1 MGKRLF
7 CVRGNESKA
16 RSMLNNAKTKS
27 AQSFLQKLRSNTAG
41 NTLAMAG
48 MALFPLAAMIGG
60 GVDVSRI
67 YLVQTRLQQ
76 ACDAGALAG
85 RRQMASGNWSA
96 NNNAAN
102 TAANNMFRANFDTD
116 AYGSYDGTTGFTENA
131 GTVTGTASVK
141 LDMAVMQMFG
151 YGTKT
156 VAVECDASMAIP
168 NTDVMFVL
176 DTTGS
181 MNCPDTG
188 TSYCGNN
195 GNVEASNARIRGL
208 RSAVKCF
215 YETLA
220 KRNSDEDCGSTPA
233 AGSENTAHLRFG
245 FVPYSTNVNVGKL
258 LPNDFLA
265 DNWTYQSREA
275 QTELQ
280 NVVVDYE
287 SGTPY
292 VYSNAFYYQGNWS
305 NNSTIETHN
314 NVRNSNECYSLQP
327 EDYDEM
333 SGNEGPK
340 FNESSWMSGGNRIT
354 RWYTDEEGTRYDYS
368 TSYSSWRDRCTI
380 RLRTRTLLQRR
391 EYRQVDTPV
400 YEQQQVF
407 SHYDYKPVTFD
418 VSALKAGGS
427 SWNDSLD
434 LPVGDQGLDTGV
446 RWDGCIEERQ
456 TVRTTN
462 FDPIPTAAYDLDI
475 DLVPTTG
482 DPATQCGPL
491 LNEAVWGRYNGYTSN
506 QTTATVSTANTLYRN
521 FSYTCA
527 NEARKLQRWD
537 NPDDFDDYLDN
548 LDAIG
553 STYHDIG
560 LIWGARLLSPT
571 GIFASENATTANGGA
586 IDRHLIFMTDG
597 DTVTDSSQYTS
608 YGVEWYDRRRTSSS
622 SAPSS
627 TDLTTQVNSR
637 FLAMCSA
644 IKNKNITLWVVS
656 FGNGVSASSITNL
669 QNCATSGKFYNAS
682 NSAELLNNFRTI
694 ANDISQLRLTN

>member
-1 MGKRLF
+1 MF
-7 CVRGNESKA
+7 DNA
-16 RSMLNNAKTKS
+16 RTRSAK
-27 AQSFLQKLRSNTAG
+27 SFLQELRSNTAG

-48 MALFPLAAMIGG
+48 MALFPLTAMIGG

-85 RRQMASGNWSA
+85 RRQMAGGNWNA

-102 TAANNMFRANFDTD
+102 TAAQNMFRANFDTN
-116 AYGSYDGTTGFTENA
+116 AYGSYDANTAFTENA
-131 GTVTGTASVK
+131 GTVTGTATVK

-151 YGTKT
+151 YDTKT

-195 GNVEASNARIRGL
+195 GNVEAWNARIKGL

-220 KRNSDEDCGSTPA
+220 KRNSDEDCGSTPS

-275 QTELQ
+275 VTRLE
-280 NVVVDYE
+280 NVVVDYTP
-287 SGTPY
+287 GTPY
-292 VYSNAFYYQGNWS
+292 VYSNEFYYQGYWS
-305 NNSTIETHN
+305 SNSTVETHY
-314 NVRNSNECYSLQP
+314 NVWNSNECDSLQP

-333 SGNEGPK
+333 SGNEGAK
-340 FNESSWMSGGNRIT
+340 FDQESWTSGGNRIT
-354 RWYTDEEGTRYDYS
+354 RWYTDETGTRYDYN

-380 RLRTRTLLQRR
+380 RLRTRTLVHTR
-391 EYRQVDTPV
+391 EYRQVDSPV

-407 SHYDYKPVTFD
+407 SHYDYKPVTFNI
-418 VSALKAGGS
+418 SGLKAGGS
-427 SWNDSLD
+427 SWKDSLD
-434 LPVGDQGLDTGV
+434 LPVGNQGLDTGV

-475 DLVPTTG
+475 DLMPTTG
-482 DPATQCGPL
+482 NPATQWGPL
-491 LNEAVWGRYNGYTSN
+491 LDQAVWGRYGGYYNT
-506 QTTATVSTANTLYRN
+506 QTTDTVSTTNNLSRN

-527 NEARKLQRWD
+527 NEARKLRRWD
-537 NPDDFDDYLDN
+537 NPDDFDSYLDN

-571 GIFASENATTANGGA
+571 GIFASENATTENGGA

-608 YGVEWYDRRRTSSS
+608 YGVEWYDRRRTSAN
-622 SAPSS
+622 SAPSNS
-627 TDLTTQVNSR
+627 DLTSQVNSR
-637 FLAMCSA
+637 FLAMCRA

-656 FGNGVSASSITNL
+656 FGNGVSSSSITNL

>member
-1 MGKRLF
+1 MF
-7 CVRGNESKA
+7 DKA
-16 RSMLNNAKTKS
+16 KKKS
-27 AQSFLQKLRSNTAG
+27 AKSFLQELRSNTAG

-85 RRQMASGNWSA
+85 RRQMASGYWGA
-96 NNNAAN
+96 NSNAAN
-102 TAANNMFRANFDTD
+102 TAATNMFRANFDTD
-116 AYGSYDGTTGFTENA
+116 AYSSYDGTVAFSENA
-131 GTVTGTASVK
+131 GTVTGTATVK

-151 YGTKT
+151 FGTKS
-156 VAVECDASMAIP
+156 VAVECDASMSIP

-220 KRNSDEDCGSTPA
+220 KRDSAEDCGSPPS
-233 AGSENTAHLRFG
+233 AGSANTAHLRFG

-265 DNWTYQSREA
+265 DNWTYQSRQAATKLE
-275 QTELQ
+275 
-280 NVVVDYE
+280 NVVVDYTA
-287 SGTPY
+287 GTPY
-292 VYSNAFYYQGNWS
+292 VYGSTFYFQGSWS
-305 NNSTIETHN
+305 GRSTVDTHDNVKNSKA
-314 NVRNSNECYSLQP
+314 CKSLQP
-327 EDYDEM
+327 DDYDEM
-333 SGNEGPK
+333 AGNEGSK
-340 FNESSWMSGGNRIT
+340 YGQDTWTSGGDQIN
-354 RWYTDEEGTRYDYS
+354 RWYTDETGTRYDYS
-368 TSYSSWRDRCTI
+368 TSYNKKKDRCSI
-380 RLRTRTLLQRR
+380 RLRTRKLIQKR
-391 EYRQVDTPV
+391 EYRQVNKPV

-407 SHYDYKPVTFD
+407 SHYDYKPVTFNI
-418 VSALKAGGS
+418 SALKAGGS
-427 SWNDSLD
+427 SWHGTLD
-434 LPVGDQGLDTGV
+434 LPVGNQGLDTGIS
-446 RWDGCIEERQ
+446 WDGCIEERQ
-456 TVRTTN
+456 TLRTTN
-462 FDPIPTAAYDLDI
+462 FNPIPMAAYDLDI
-475 DLVPTTG
+475 DRVPTTG
-482 DPATQCGPL
+482 DPATQWGPL
-491 LNEAVWGRYNGYTSN
+491 LEDAVWGRYDSRGNRTSS
-506 QTTATVSTANTLYRN
+506 TVSTASNLSRN

-537 NPDDFDDYLDN
+537 NPSDFDSYLDN

-560 LIWGARLLSPT
+560 LIWGARFLSPT
-571 GIFASENATTANGGA
+571 GIFAAENATTDNGGT

-597 DTVTDSSQYTS
+597 DTVTSSSQYTS
-608 YGVEWYDRRRTSSS
+608 YGVEWYDRRRTSANG
-622 SAPSS
+622 APSS
-627 TDLTTQVNSR
+627 NDLTTQVNTR
-637 FLAMCSA
+637 FLAMCKA
-644 IKNKNITLWVVS
+644 IKNQNITLWVVS
-656 FGNGVSASSITNL
+656 FGNGVSAGSITNL

-682 NSAELLNNFRTI
+682 NSSQLLDNFRTI

>member
-1 MGKRLF
+1 
-7 CVRGNESKA
+7 
-16 RSMLNNAKTKS
+16 MLGRRTGKS
-27 AQSFLQKLRSNTAG
+27 AKSFLQDLRANTAG

-48 MALFPLAAMIGG
+48 MALVPLSAMIGG

-85 RRQMASGNWSA
+85 RRQMASGSWTA
-96 NNNAAN
+96 NSNAAN
-102 TAANNMFRANFDTD
+102 IAANNMFRANFDTD
-116 AYGSYDGTTGFTENA
+116 AYGSYDGTHAFTENA
-131 GTVTGTASVK
+131 GTVTGTATVK

-151 YGTKT
+151 FGTKS
-156 VAVECDASMAIP
+156 VSVECDASMSIP

-188 TSYCGNN
+188 SSYCSNN
-195 GNVEASNARIRGL
+195 GNVEAWNARIKGL

-220 KRNSDEDCGSTPA
+220 KRNSGEDCGSTPA
-233 AGSENTAHLRFG
+233 AGSANTAHLRFG

-258 LPNDFLA
+258 LPNDFIA

-275 QTELQ
+275 VTRLE
-280 NVVVDYE
+280 NVVVDYTP
-287 SGTPY
+287 GTPY
-292 VYSNAFYYQGNWS
+292 VYATTYYYDGNWS
-305 NNSTIETHN
+305 GTSTVDTHY
-314 NVRNSNECYSLQP
+314 NVRNSSSCNDLQP
-327 EDYDEM
+327 DDYDDM
-333 SGNEGPK
+333 SGSEGSRYG
-340 FNESSWMSGGNRIT
+340 ETSWTSGDYQIT
-354 RWYTDEEGTRYDYS
+354 RWYTNVDGTRYDYS
-368 TSYSSWRDRCTI
+368 TDYSSWQDRCRI
-380 RLRTRTLLQRR
+380 RLRTRGLTERR
-391 EYRQVDTPV
+391 EYRQVNSPV

-427 SWNDSLD
+427 NWNNSLD
-434 LPVGDQGLDTGV
+434 LPIGNQGLDTGV
-446 RWDGCIEERQ
+446 PWDGCIEERQ
-456 TVRTTN
+456 TVRTNN
-462 FDPIPTAAYDLDI
+462 FSPIPTAAYDLDI
-475 DLVPTTG
+475 DRLATPA
-482 DPATQCGPL
+482 DPATQWGPL
-491 LNEAVWGRYNGYTSN
+491 LNEAVWDRYNSSGYR
-506 QTTATVSTANTLYRN
+506 TTDTVSTASNLNRY
-521 FSYTCA
+521 FGYYCSS
-527 NEARKLQRWD
+527 EARKLQRWD
-537 NPDDFDDYLDN
+537 TPSDFDSYLDG

-571 GIFASENATTANGGA
+571 GIFASENAATDNGGA

-597 DTVTDSSQYTS
+597 DTMTDNLQYTS

-622 SAPSS
+622 SAPSDN
-627 TDLTTQVNSR
+627 DLTSQVNSR
-637 FLAMCSA
+637 FLAMCNA
-644 IKNKNITLWVVS
+644 IKNQNITLWVVS
-656 FGNGVSASSITNL
+656 FGNGVSSSAITNL

-682 NSAELLNNFRTI
+682 NSAQLLENFRSI

>member
-1 MGKRLF
+1 MF
-7 CVRGNESKA
+7 DNA
-16 RSMLNNAKTKS
+16 RTRSAK
-27 AQSFLQKLRSNTAG
+27 SFLQELRSNTAG

-48 MALFPLAAMIGG
+48 MALFPLTAMIGG

-85 RRQMASGNWSA
+85 RRQMAGGNWNA

-102 TAANNMFRANFDTD
+102 TAAQNMFRANFDTN
-116 AYGSYDGTTGFTENA
+116 AYGSYDANTAFTENA
-131 GTVTGTASVK
+131 GTVTGTATVK

-151 YGTKT
+151 YDTKT

-195 GNVEASNARIRGL
+195 GNVEAWNARIRGL

-220 KRNSDEDCGSTPA
+220 KRNSDEDCGSTPS

-275 QTELQ
+275 VTRLE
-280 NVVVDYE
+280 NVVVDYTP
-287 SGTPY
+287 GTPY
-292 VYSNAFYYQGNWS
+292 VYSNEFYYQGYWS
-305 NNSTIETHN
+305 SNSTVETHY
-314 NVRNSNECYSLQP
+314 NVWNSNECDSLQP

-333 SGNEGPK
+333 SGNEGAK
-340 FNESSWMSGGNRIT
+340 FDQESWTSGGNRIT
-354 RWYTDEEGTRYDYS
+354 RWYTDETGTRYDYN

-380 RLRTRTLLQRR
+380 RLRTRTLVHTR
-391 EYRQVDTPV
+391 EYRQVDSPV

-407 SHYDYKPVTFD
+407 SHYDYKPVTFNI
-418 VSALKAGGS
+418 SGLKAGGS
-427 SWNDSLD
+427 SWKDSLD
-434 LPVGDQGLDTGV
+434 LPVGNQGLDTGV

-475 DLVPTTG
+475 DLMPTTG
-482 DPATQCGPL
+482 DPATQWGPL
-491 LNEAVWGRYNGYTSN
+491 LDQAVWGRYGGYYNT
-506 QTTATVSTANTLYRN
+506 QTTDTVSTTNNLSRN

-537 NPDDFDDYLDN
+537 NPDDFDSYLDN

-571 GIFASENATTANGGA
+571 GIFASENATTENGGA

-608 YGVEWYDRRRTSSS
+608 YGVEWYDRRRTSAN
-622 SAPSS
+622 SAPSNS
-627 TDLTTQVNSR
+627 DLTSQVNSR
-637 FLAMCSA
+637 FLAMCRA

-656 FGNGVSASSITNL
+656 FGNGVSSSSITNL

>member
-1 MGKRLF
+1 
-7 CVRGNESKA
+7 
-16 RSMLNNAKTKS
+16 
-27 AQSFLQKLRSNTAG
+27 
-41 NTLAMAG
+41 
-48 MALFPLAAMIGG
+48 
-60 GVDVSRI
+60 
-67 YLVQTRLQQ
+67 
-76 ACDAGALAG
+76 
-85 RRQMASGNWSA
+85 
-96 NNNAAN
+96 
-102 TAANNMFRANFDTD
+102 
-116 AYGSYDGTTGFTENA
+116 
-131 GTVTGTASVK
+131 
-141 LDMAVMQMFG
+141 MAVMQMFG
-151 YGTKT
+151 YDTKT
-156 VAVECDASMAIP
+156 VSVECDASMAIP

-195 GNVEASNARIRGL
+195 GNVEAWNARIKGL

-220 KRNSDEDCGSTPA
+220 KRNSDEDCGSTPS

-275 QTELQ
+275 VTRLE
-280 NVVVDYE
+280 NVVVDYTP
-287 SGTPY
+287 GTPY
-292 VYSNAFYYQGNWS
+292 VYSNEFYYQGYWS
-305 NNSTIETHN
+305 SNSTVETHY
-314 NVRNSNECYSLQP
+314 NVWNSNDCDSLQP

-340 FNESSWMSGGNRIT
+340 FDQESWTSGGNRIT
-354 RWYTDEEGTRYDYS
+354 RWYTDETGTRYDYN

-380 RLRTRTLLQRR
+380 RLRTRTLVHTR
-391 EYRQVDTPV
+391 EYRQVDSPV

-407 SHYDYKPVTFD
+407 SHYDYKPVTFNI
-418 VSALKAGGS
+418 SALKAGGS
-427 SWNDSLD
+427 SWKDSLD
-434 LPVGDQGLDTGV
+434 LPVGNQGLDTGV

-456 TVRTTN
+456 TVRTTD

-475 DLVPTTG
+475 DLMPTTG
-482 DPATQCGPL
+482 NPATQWGPL
-491 LNEAVWGRYNGYTSN
+491 LDQAVWGRYGGYYNT
-506 QTTATVSTANTLYRN
+506 QTTDTVSTTNNLSRN

-571 GIFASENATTANGGA
+571 GIFASENATTENGGA

-608 YGVEWYDRRRTSSS
+608 YGVEWYDRRRTSAN
-622 SAPSS
+622 SAPSNS
-627 TDLTTQVNSR
+627 DLTTQVNSR
-637 FLAMCSA
+637 FLAMCRA

-656 FGNGVSASSITNL
+656 FGNGVSQSSITNL

>member
-1 MGKRLF
+1 
-7 CVRGNESKA
+7 
-16 RSMLNNAKTKS
+16 
-27 AQSFLQKLRSNTAG
+27 
-41 NTLAMAG
+41 
-48 MALFPLAAMIGG
+48 MIGG

-85 RRQMASGNWSA
+85 RRQMAGGNWNA

-102 TAANNMFRANFDTD
+102 TAAQNMFRANFDTN
-116 AYGSYDGTTGFTENA
+116 AYGSYDANTVFTENA
-131 GTVTGTASVK
+131 GTVTGTATVK

-151 YGTKT
+151 YDTKT
-156 VAVECDASMAIP
+156 VSVECDASMAIP

-195 GNVEASNARIRGL
+195 GNVEAWNARIKGL

-233 AGSENTAHLRFG
+233 VGSENTAHLRFG

-275 QTELQ
+275 VTRLE
-280 NVVVDYE
+280 NVVVDYTP
-287 SGTPY
+287 GTPY
-292 VYSNAFYYQGNWS
+292 VYNNEFYYQGNWS
-305 NNSTIETHN
+305 YNSTVETHD
-314 NVRNSNECYSLQP
+314 NVRNSSECDSLQP

-333 SGNEGPK
+333 SGNEGSK
-340 FNESSWMSGGNRIT
+340 FNQDSWTSGGNRIT
-354 RWYTDEEGTRYDYS
+354 RWYTDETGTRYDYS
-368 TSYSSWRDRCTI
+368 TSYSSWWDRCTI
-380 RLRTRTLLQRR
+380 RLRTRTLLHRR
-391 EYRQVDTPV
+391 EYRQVDSPV

-418 VSALKAGGS
+418 ISGLKAGGS
-427 SWNDSLD
+427 SWKDSLD
-434 LPVGDQGLDTGV
+434 LPVGNQGLDTGV

-475 DLVPTTG
+475 DLMPTTG
-482 DPATQCGPL
+482 DPATQWGPL
-491 LNEAVWGRYNGYTSN
+491 LDQAVWGRYGGYYNT
-506 QTTATVSTANTLYRN
+506 QTTDTVSTTNNLSRN

-571 GIFASENATTANGGA
+571 GIFANENATTENGGA

-608 YGVEWYDRRRTSSS
+608 YGVEWYDRRRTSAN
-622 SAPSS
+622 SAPSNS
-627 TDLTTQVNSR
+627 DLTTQVNSR
-637 FLAMCSA
+637 FLAMCRA

-656 FGNGVSASSITNL
+656 FGNGVSSSSITNL

>member
-1 MGKRLF
+1 MF
-7 CVRGNESKA
+7 DNA
-16 RSMLNNAKTKS
+16 RTRSAK
-27 AQSFLQKLRSNTAG
+27 SFLQELRSNTAG

-48 MALFPLAAMIGG
+48 MALFPLTAMIGG

-85 RRQMASGNWSA
+85 RRQMAGGNWNA

-102 TAANNMFRANFDTD
+102 TAAQNMFRANFDTN
-116 AYGSYDGTTGFTENA
+116 AYGSYDANTAFTENA
-131 GTVTGTASVK
+131 GTVTGTATVK

-151 YGTKT
+151 YDTKT
-156 VAVECDASMAIP
+156 VSVECDASMAIP

-195 GNVEASNARIRGL
+195 GNVEAWNARIKGL

-220 KRNSDEDCGSTPA
+220 KRNSDEDCGSTPS

-275 QTELQ
+275 VTRLE
-280 NVVVDYE
+280 NVVVDYTP
-287 SGTPY
+287 GTPY
-292 VYSNAFYYQGNWS
+292 VYSNEFYYQGYWS
-305 NNSTIETHN
+305 SNSTVETHN
-314 NVRNSNECYSLQP
+314 NVRNSSECDSLQP

-340 FNESSWMSGGNRIT
+340 FDQESWTSGGNRIT
-354 RWYTDEEGTRYDYS
+354 RWYTDETGTRYDYN

-380 RLRTRTLLQRR
+380 RLRTRTLVHTR
-391 EYRQVDTPV
+391 EYRQVDSPV

-407 SHYDYKPVTFD
+407 SHYDYKPVTFNI
-418 VSALKAGGS
+418 SALKAGGS
-427 SWNDSLD
+427 SWKDSLD
-434 LPVGDQGLDTGV
+434 LPVGNQGLDTGV

-475 DLVPTTG
+475 DLMPTTG
-482 DPATQCGPL
+482 NPATQWGPL
-491 LNEAVWGRYNGYTSN
+491 LDQAVWGRYGGYYNT
-506 QTTATVSTANTLYRN
+506 QTTDTVSTTNNLSRN

-571 GIFASENATTANGGA
+571 GIFANENATTENGGA

-608 YGVEWYDRRRTSSS
+608 YGVEWYDRRRTSAN
-622 SAPSS
+622 SAPSNS
-627 TDLTTQVNSR
+627 DLTTQVNSR
-637 FLAMCSA
+637 FLAMCRA

-656 FGNGVSASSITNL
+656 FGNGVSSSSITNL

>member
-1 MGKRLF
+1 MFDK
-7 CVRGNESKA
+7 
-16 RSMLNNAKTKS
+16 AKTRS
-27 AQSFLQKLRSNTAG
+27 AKSFLQKLRSNTAG

-85 RRQMASGNWSA
+85 RRQMAGGYWGA

-116 AYGSYDGTTGFTENA
+116 AYGSYDGTTAFTENA
-131 GTVTGTASVK
+131 GTVTGTATVK

-151 YGTKT
+151 YGTKSVT
-156 VAVECDASMAIP
+156 VVCDASMAIP
-168 NTDVMFVL
+168 STDVMFVL
-176 DTTGS
+176 DITGS

-188 TSYCGNN
+188 SNYCGNN
-195 GNVEASNARIRGL
+195 GNVEASNARIKGL

-220 KRNSDEDCGSTPA
+220 RRDSDEDCGSTPSS
-233 AGSENTAHLRFG
+233 GSANTAHLRFG

-275 QTELQ
+275 VTRLE
-280 NVVVDYE
+280 NVVVDYQA
-287 SGTPY
+287 GTPY
-292 VYSNAFYYQGNWS
+292 VYGNSFYYQGNWS
-305 NNSTIETHN
+305 SRNTVDTHY
-314 NVRNSNECYSLQP
+314 NVRNSNACNSLQP
-327 EDYDEM
+327 DDYDEM
-333 SGNEGPK
+333 SGNEGSR
-340 FNESSWMSGGNRIT
+340 FGQDSWTSGGNQIT
-354 RWYTDEEGTRYDYS
+354 RWYTDESGTRYDYS
-368 TSYSSWRDRCTI
+368 TSYSSRQDRCRI
-380 RLRTRTLLQRR
+380 RLRTRQLVERR

-407 SHYDYKPVTFD
+407 SHYDYKPVTFN
-418 VSALKAGGS
+418 VSGLKAGGS
-427 SWNDSLD
+427 SWNNSID
-434 LPVGDQGLDTGV
+434 LPVGNQGLDTGV
-446 RWDGCIEERQ
+446 TWDGCIEERQ

-462 FDPIPTAAYDLDI
+462 FNPIPTAAYDLDI
-475 DLVPTTG
+475 DRVPTIG
-482 DPATQCGPL
+482 DPATQWGPL
-491 LNEAVWGRYNGYTSN
+491 LNDAVWGRYDSNGN
-506 QTTATVSTANTLYRN
+506 QTTSTVASANTLNRN

-527 NEARKLQRWD
+527 NEARKLRRWD
-537 NPDDFDDYLDN
+537 NPDDFDNYLDN

-560 LIWGARLLSPT
+560 LIWGARFLSPT
-571 GIFASENATTANGGA
+571 GIFAAENATTDNGGA

-597 DTVTDSSQYTS
+597 DTVTSNSQYTS
-608 YGVEWYDRRRTSSS
+608 YGVEWYDRRRTSAN

-627 TDLTTQVNSR
+627 NDLTTQVNSR
-637 FLAMCSA
+637 FLAMCNA
-644 IKNKNITLWVVS
+644 IKNQNITLWVVS
-656 FGNGVSASSITNL
+656 FGNGVSSSSITNL
-669 QNCATSGKFYNAS
+669 QNCATSGKFYNAA
-682 NSAELLNNFRTI
+682 NSAQLLDNFRTI

>member
-1 MGKRLF
+1 MFGRN
-7 CVRGNESKA
+7 RP
-16 RSMLNNAKTKS
+16 KS
-27 AQSFLQKLRSNTAG
+27 ARSFLQELRSNTAG

-48 MALFPLAAMIGG
+48 MALFPMAAMIGG

-85 RRQMASGNWSA
+85 RRQMASGNWTA
-96 NNNAAN
+96 NSNAAN
-102 TAANNMFRANFDTD
+102 IAANNMFRANFDTN
-116 AYGSYDGTTGFTENA
+116 AYGSFDGTHAFTENA
-131 GTVTGTASVK
+131 GTVSGTASVK

-151 YGTKT
+151 FGTKI
-156 VAVECDASMAIP
+156 VSVECDASMSIP

-195 GNVEASNARIRGL
+195 GNVEASDARIKGL

-220 KRNSDEDCGSTPA
+220 KRDSAEDCGSTPS
-233 AGSENTAHLRFG
+233 AGSANTAHLRFG

-265 DNWTYQSREA
+265 DQWTYQSREA
-275 QTELQ
+275 VTKLE
-280 NVVVDYE
+280 NVVVDYTP
-287 SGTPY
+287 GTPY
-292 VYSNAFYYQGNWS
+292 LYATTYYYDGYWS
-305 NNSTIETHN
+305 STSTIDTHY
-314 NVRNSNECYSLQP
+314 NVTSSWACSNLQP
-327 EDYDEM
+327 DDYDDM
-333 SGNEGPK
+333 SGTEGPK
-340 FNESSWMSGGNRIT
+340 YNEYTWTSDDQQIT
-354 RWYTDEEGTRYDYS
+354 RWYTDISGTRYDYS
-368 TSYSSWRDRCTI
+368 YSYSSSQDRCRI
-380 RLRTRTLLQRR
+380 RLRTRTLVERR

-418 VSALKAGGS
+418 VSPLKAGGS
-427 SWNDSLD
+427 SWNNSLD
-434 LPVGDQGLDTGV
+434 LPVGNQGLETGV
-446 RWDGCIEERQ
+446 PWDGCIEERQ

-475 DLVPTTG
+475 DRVPTIG
-482 DPATQCGPL
+482 DPATQWGPL
-491 LNEAVWGRYNGYTSN
+491 LKEAVWGRYNSYGR
-506 QTTATVSTANTLYRN
+506 TTDTVSTASNLSRY
-521 FSYTCA
+521 FSYYCA
-527 NEARKLQRWD
+527 SEARKLQRWD
-537 NPDDFDDYLDN
+537 TPSQFDSYLDG

-560 LIWGARLLSPT
+560 LIWGARFLSPT
-571 GIFASENATTANGGA
+571 GIFASENATTSTGGA

-597 DTVTDSSQYTS
+597 DTVTGNTQYTS

-622 SAPSS
+622 SAPSNS
-627 TDLTTQVNSR
+627 DLTTQVNSR
-637 FLAMCSA
+637 FLAMCNA
-644 IKNKNITLWVVS
+644 IKNQNITLWVVS
-656 FGNGVSASSITNL
+656 FGNGVSESAITNL
-669 QNCATSGKFYNAS
+669 ENCATSGKFYNAS
-682 NSAELLNNFRTI
+682 SSADLLDNFRSI

>member
-1 MGKRLF
+1 MF
-7 CVRGNESKA
+7 DNA
-16 RSMLNNAKTKS
+16 RTRSAK
-27 AQSFLQKLRSNTAG
+27 SFLQELRSNTAG

-48 MALFPLAAMIGG
+48 MALFPLTAMIGG

-85 RRQMASGNWSA
+85 RRQMAGGNWNA

-102 TAANNMFRANFDTD
+102 TAAQNMFRANFDTN
-116 AYGSYDGTTGFTENA
+116 AYGSYDANTAFTENA
-131 GTVTGTASVK
+131 GTVTGTATVK

-151 YGTKT
+151 YDTKT

-195 GNVEASNARIRGL
+195 GNVEAWNARIRGL

-220 KRNSDEDCGSTPA
+220 KRNSDEDCGSTPS

-275 QTELQ
+275 VTRLE
-280 NVVVDYE
+280 NVVVDYTP
-287 SGTPY
+287 GTPY
-292 VYSNAFYYQGNWS
+292 VYSNEFYYQGYWS
-305 NNSTIETHN
+305 SNSTVETHY
-314 NVRNSNECYSLQP
+314 NVWNSNECDSLQP

-333 SGNEGPK
+333 SGNEGAK
-340 FNESSWMSGGNRIT
+340 FDQESWTSGGNRIT
-354 RWYTDEEGTRYDYS
+354 RWYTDETGTRYDYN

-380 RLRTRTLLQRR
+380 RLRTRTLVHTR
-391 EYRQVDTPV
+391 EYRQVDSPV

-407 SHYDYKPVTFD
+407 SHYDYKPVTFNI
-418 VSALKAGGS
+418 SGLKAGGS
-427 SWNDSLD
+427 SWKDSLD
-434 LPVGDQGLDTGV
+434 LPVGNQGLDTGV

-475 DLVPTTG
+475 DLMPTTG
-482 DPATQCGPL
+482 NPATQWGPL
-491 LNEAVWGRYNGYTSN
+491 LDQAVWGRYGGYYNT
-506 QTTATVSTANTLYRN
+506 QTTDTVSTTNNLSRN

-537 NPDDFDDYLDN
+537 NPDDFDSYLDN

-571 GIFASENATTANGGA
+571 GIFASENATTENGGA

-608 YGVEWYDRRRTSSS
+608 YGVEWYDRRRTSAN
-622 SAPSS
+622 SAPSNS
-627 TDLTTQVNSR
+627 DLTSQVNSR
-637 FLAMCSA
+637 FLAMCRA

-656 FGNGVSASSITNL
+656 FGNGVSSSSITNL

>member
-1 MGKRLF
+1 MFDK
-7 CVRGNESKA
+7 
-16 RSMLNNAKTKS
+16 AKTRS
-27 AQSFLQKLRSNTAG
+27 AKSFLQKLRSNTAG

-48 MALFPLAAMIGG
+48 IALFPLAAMIGG

-85 RRQMASGNWSA
+85 RRQMAGGYWGA

-116 AYGSYDGTTGFTENA
+116 AYGSYDGTTAFTENA
-131 GTVTGTASVK
+131 GTVTGTATVK

-151 YGTKT
+151 YGTKSVT
-156 VAVECDASMAIP
+156 VVCDASMAIP
-168 NTDVMFVL
+168 STDVMFVL
-176 DTTGS
+176 DITGS

-188 TSYCGNN
+188 SNYCGNN
-195 GNVEASNARIRGL
+195 GNVEASNARIKGL

-220 KRNSDEDCGSTPA
+220 RRDSDEDCGSTPSS
-233 AGSENTAHLRFG
+233 GSANTAHLRFG

-275 QTELQ
+275 VTRLE
-280 NVVVDYE
+280 NVVVDYQA
-287 SGTPY
+287 GTPY
-292 VYSNAFYYQGNWS
+292 VYGNSFYYQGNWS
-305 NNSTIETHN
+305 SRNTVDTHY
-314 NVRNSNECYSLQP
+314 NVRNSNACNSLQP
-327 EDYDEM
+327 DDYDEM
-333 SGNEGPK
+333 SGNEGSR
-340 FNESSWMSGGNRIT
+340 FGQDSWTSGGNQIT
-354 RWYTDEEGTRYDYS
+354 RWYTDESGTRYDYS
-368 TSYSSWRDRCTI
+368 TSYSSRQDRCRI
-380 RLRTRTLLQRR
+380 RLRTRQLVERR

-407 SHYDYKPVTFD
+407 SHYDYKPVTFN
-418 VSALKAGGS
+418 VSGLKAGGS
-427 SWNDSLD
+427 SWNNSID
-434 LPVGDQGLDTGV
+434 LPVGNQGLDTGV
-446 RWDGCIEERQ
+446 TWDGCIEERQ

-462 FDPIPTAAYDLDI
+462 FNPIPTAAYDLDI
-475 DLVPTTG
+475 DRVPTIG
-482 DPATQCGPL
+482 DPATQWGPL
-491 LNEAVWGRYNGYTSN
+491 LNDAVWGRYDSNGN
-506 QTTATVSTANTLYRN
+506 QTTSTVASANTLNRN

-527 NEARKLQRWD
+527 NEARKLRRWD
-537 NPDDFDDYLDN
+537 NPDDFDNYLDN

-560 LIWGARLLSPT
+560 LIWGARFLSPT
-571 GIFASENATTANGGA
+571 GIFAAENATTDNGGA

-597 DTVTDSSQYTS
+597 DTVTSSSQYTS
-608 YGVEWYDRRRTSSS
+608 YGVEWYDRRRTSAN

-627 TDLTTQVNSR
+627 NDLTTQVNSR
-637 FLAMCSA
+637 FLAMCNA
-644 IKNKNITLWVVS
+644 IKNQNITLWVVS
-656 FGNGVSASSITNL
+656 FGNGVSSSSITNL
-669 QNCATSGKFYNAS
+669 QNCATSGKFYNAA
-682 NSAELLNNFRTI
+682 NSAQLLDNFRTI

>member
-1 MGKRLF
+1 MF
-7 CVRGNESKA
+7 DKA
-16 RSMLNNAKTKS
+16 KKKS
-27 AQSFLQKLRSNTAG
+27 AKSFLQELRSNTAG

-60 GVDVSRI
+60 GVDMSRI

-85 RRQMASGNWSA
+85 RRQMAGGYWGA

-102 TAANNMFRANFDTD
+102 TAANNMFRANFDTN
-116 AYGSYDGTTGFTENA
+116 AYGSYDGTTAFSENA
-131 GTVTGTASVK
+131 GTVTGTATVK

-151 YGTKT
+151 FGTKN
-156 VAVECDASMAIP
+156 VSVECDASMAIP

-188 TSYCGNN
+188 SNYCGNN
-195 GNVEASNARIRGL
+195 GDVEASNARIRGL

-220 KRNSDEDCGSTPA
+220 KRDSDEDCGSTPA
-233 AGSENTAHLRFG
+233 SGSENTAHLRFG
-245 FVPYSTNVNVGKL
+245 FMPYSTNVNVGKL

-265 DNWTYQSREA
+265 NNWTYQSREA
-275 QTELQ
+275 VTRLE

-287 SGTPY
+287 AGTPY
-292 VYSNAFYYQGNWS
+292 VYGSTYYYDGSWS
-305 NNSTIETHN
+305 RRSTVDTHY
-314 NVRNSNECYSLQP
+314 NVRNSYACNSLQP
-327 EDYDEM
+327 DDYDEM
-333 SGNEGPK
+333 SGNESGR
-340 FNESSWMSGGNRIT
+340 FSESSWTSGGNRIT
-354 RWYTDEEGTRYDYS
+354 RWYTDETGTRYDYS
-368 TSYSSWRDRCTI
+368 TQYSSSRDRCRI

-407 SHYDYKPVTFD
+407 SHYDYKPVTFN
-418 VSALKAGGS
+418 VSGLKAGGS
-427 SWNDSLD
+427 SWNNSID
-434 LPVGDQGLDTGV
+434 LPIGNQGLDTGV
-446 RWDGCIEERQ
+446 TWDGCIEERQ

-462 FDPIPTAAYDLDI
+462 FNPIPTAAYDLDI
-475 DLVPTTG
+475 DRVPTTG
-482 DPATQCGPL
+482 NPATQWGPL
-491 LNEAVWGRYNGYTSN
+491 LEDAVWGRYGGYNNSR
-506 QTTATVSTANTLYRN
+506 TTDTVSSSYTLSRN

-537 NPDDFDDYLDN
+537 NPADFDNYLDD
-548 LDAIG
+548 LDATG

-560 LIWGARLLSPT
+560 LIWGARFLSPT
-571 GIFASENATTANGGA
+571 GIFAAENATTDNGGA

-597 DTVTDSSQYTS
+597 DTVTSNSQYTS
-608 YGVEWYDRRRTSSS
+608 YGVEWYDRRRTSAN

-627 TDLTTQVNSR
+627 NDLTTQ
-637 FLAMCSA
+637 
-644 IKNKNITLWVVS
+644 
-656 FGNGVSASSITNL
+656 
-669 QNCATSGKFYNAS
+669 
-682 NSAELLNNFRTI
+682 
-694 ANDISQLRLTN
+694 

>member
-1 MGKRLF
+1 MFDK
-7 CVRGNESKA
+7 VK
-16 RSMLNNAKTKS
+16 KKS
-27 AQSFLQKLRSNTAG
+27 AKSFLQELRSNTAG
-41 NTLAMAG
+41 NTLAMAA

-85 RRQMASGNWSA
+85 RRQMAGGYWGA

-102 TAANNMFRANFDTD
+102 KAANNMFRANFDAD
-116 AYGSYDGTTGFTENA
+116 AYGSYDGTTAFTENA
-131 GTVTGTASVK
+131 GTVTGTATVK

-151 YGTKT
+151 YGTKS
-156 VAVECDASMAIP
+156 VSVECDASMAIP
-168 NTDVMFVL
+168 STDVMFVL
-176 DTTGS
+176 DITGS

-188 TSYCGNN
+188 SNYCGNN
-195 GNVEASNARIRGL
+195 GNVEAYNARIRGL

-220 KRNSDEDCGSTPA
+220 KRDSDEDCGSTPA
-233 AGSENTAHLRFG
+233 SGSENTAHLRFG

-275 QTELQ
+275 VTRLE
-280 NVVVDYE
+280 NVVVDYKA
-287 SGTPY
+287 GTPY
-292 VYSNAFYYQGNWS
+292 VYGSTFYYDGSWS
-305 NNSTIETHN
+305 GTSTVDTQY
-314 NVRNSNECYSLQP
+314 NVRNSNACRSLQP
-327 EDYDEM
+327 DDYDKM
-333 SGNEGPK
+333 SGKESGR
-340 FNESSWMSGGNRIT
+340 FGESSWTSGGNRIT
-354 RWYTDEEGTRYDYS
+354 RWYTDETGTRYDYS
-368 TSYSSWRDRCTI
+368 TQYSSRQDRCRI

-400 YEQQQVF
+400 YQQQQVF
-407 SHYDYKPVTFD
+407 SHYDYKPVTFN
-418 VSALKAGGS
+418 VSGLKAGGS
-427 SWNDSLD
+427 SWNNSID
-434 LPVGDQGLDTGV
+434 LPVGNQGLDTGV
-446 RWDGCIEERQ
+446 TWDGCIEERQ

-462 FDPIPTAAYDLDI
+462 FNPIPTAAYDLDI
-475 DLVPTTG
+475 DRVPTTG
-482 DPATQCGPL
+482 NPATQWGPL
-491 LNEAVWGRYNGYTSN
+491 LEDAVWGRYGGYNNSR
-506 QTTATVSTANTLYRN
+506 TTDTVSSASNLSRN
-521 FSYTCA
+521 ISYTCA

-537 NPDDFDDYLDN
+537 NPDDFDDYLDG

-560 LIWGARLLSPT
+560 LIWGARFLSPT
-571 GIFASENATTANGGA
+571 GIFAAENATTENGGA

-608 YGVEWYDRRRTSSS
+608 YGVEWYDRRRTSAN

-627 TDLTTQVNSR
+627 YDLTTQVNSR
-637 FLAMCSA
+637 FLAMCRA
-644 IKNKNITLWVVS
+644 IKNQNITLWVVS
-656 FGNGVSASSITNL
+656 FGNGVSSSSITNL
-669 QNCATSGKFYNAS
+669 QNCATSGKFYNAA
-682 NSAELLNNFRTI
+682 NSAQLLNNFRTI

>member
-1 MGKRLF
+1 MF
-7 CVRGNESKA
+7 DKA
-16 RSMLNNAKTKS
+16 KKQSAK
-27 AQSFLQKLRSNTAG
+27 SFLQELRSNTAG

-60 GVDVSRI
+60 GVDMSRI

-85 RRQMASGNWSA
+85 RRQMASGYWGA
-96 NNNAAN
+96 NSNAAN
-102 TAANNMFRANFDTD
+102 TAATNMFRANFDTN
-116 AYGSYDGTTGFTENA
+116 AYSSYDGTVAFSENA
-131 GTVTGTASVK
+131 GTVTGTATVK

-151 YGTKT
+151 FGTKS
-156 VAVECDASMAIP
+156 VAVECDASMSIP

-220 KRNSDEDCGSTPA
+220 KRDSAEDCGSTPS
-233 AGSENTAHLRFG
+233 AGSANTAHLRFG

-265 DNWTYQSREA
+265 DNWTYQSRQAATKLE
-275 QTELQ
+275 
-280 NVVVDYE
+280 NVVVDYTA
-287 SGTPY
+287 GTPY
-292 VYSNAFYYQGNWS
+292 VYGSTFYFQGSWS
-305 NNSTIETHN
+305 GRSTVDTHY
-314 NVRNSNECYSLQP
+314 NVRNSKACKSLQP
-327 EDYDEM
+327 DDYDEM
-333 SGNEGPK
+333 LGNEGSK
-340 FNESSWMSGGNRIT
+340 YGKDTWTSGGDQIN
-354 RWYTDEEGTRYDYS
+354 RWYTDETGTRYDYS
-368 TSYSSWRDRCTI
+368 TSYNRRKDRCSI
-380 RLRTRTLLQRR
+380 RLRTRKLIQKR
-391 EYRQVDTPV
+391 EYRQVNKPV

-407 SHYDYKPVTFD
+407 SHYDYKPVTFNI
-418 VSALKAGGS
+418 SALKAGGS
-427 SWNDSLD
+427 SWNGTLD
-434 LPVGDQGLDTGV
+434 LPVGNQGLDTGV
-446 RWDGCIEERQ
+446 SWDGCIEERQ

-462 FDPIPTAAYDLDI
+462 FNPIPTAAYDLDI
-475 DLVPTTG
+475 DRVPTTG
-482 DPATQCGPL
+482 DPATQWGPL
-491 LNEAVWGRYNGYTSN
+491 LEDAVWGRYDYRGNRTSS
-506 QTTATVSTANTLYRN
+506 TVSTASNLSRN

-537 NPDDFDDYLDN
+537 NPSDFDSYLDN

-560 LIWGARLLSPT
+560 LIWGARFLSPT
-571 GIFASENATTANGGA
+571 GIFAAENATTDNGGA

-597 DTVTDSSQYTS
+597 DTVTSSSQYTS
-608 YGVEWYDRRRTSSS
+608 YGVEWYDRRRTSANG
-622 SAPSS
+622 APSS
-627 TDLTTQVNSR
+627 NDLTTQVNTR
-637 FLAMCSA
+637 FLAMCKA
-644 IKNKNITLWVVS
+644 IKNQNITLWVVS
-656 FGNGVSASSITNL
+656 FGNGVSAGSITNL

-682 NSAELLNNFRTI
+682 NSSQLLDNFRTI